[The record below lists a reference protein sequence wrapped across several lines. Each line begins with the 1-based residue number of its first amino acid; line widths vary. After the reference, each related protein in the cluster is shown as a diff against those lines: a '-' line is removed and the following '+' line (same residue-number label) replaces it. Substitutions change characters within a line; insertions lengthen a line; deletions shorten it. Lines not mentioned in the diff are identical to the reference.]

1 MMQNEVK
8 IFGPM
13 GALRMQ
19 LFSGLPERV
28 NYFTLTSLT
37 LQSQD
42 VCLDLLDLLHHLL
55 SSSMKVLDF
64 PTMCCGHSVNVV

>member
-1 MMQNEVK
+1 M

-55 SSSMKVLDF
+55 SSSMKYVMGVHL
-64 PTMCCGHSVNVV
+64 PVESIVAIL